1 VTASPSVAAVPRRIS
16 WEGLSRAL
24 ARVGLPFWFL
34 ASNVIWL
41 TFHLET
47 IGVDA
52 RQYHD
57 AAQVWLA
64 GGDPWSLVSFGVP
77 FGAAP
82 PTLLVYAPLAWLPDD
97 IAVVV
102 WMVAG
107 FGATLWILNRL
118 HLPLWWLLFPPVT
131 MALAH
136 GNAQPIALALLL
148 VEAPWATTL
157 ATATKLYA
165 IIPPVVRRDWRG
177 VTVVVVLLLCTIPV
191 LPWGQ
196 YLAHR
201 EALLP
206 GARVWWNGSAWA
218 FPWLLVPP
226 TALALWILKR
236 RGAEWFAIPALWP
249 ATQPYYTMFVM
260 PAIRSPWLAAFLA
273 VTLVPVPALA
283 TIGYAA
289 TIVLGPGI
297 RHFWKRRKLVDAFSE
312 GSPSTT
318 GLPAR

>member
-1 VTASPSVAAVPRRIS
+1 
-16 WEGLSRAL
+16 L
-24 ARVGLPFWFL
+24 WFL

-41 TFHLET
+41 TFHPET

-57 AAQVWLA
+57 AAQVWLS

-97 IAVVV
+97 IAVAF
-102 WMVAG
+102 WMITGLA
-107 FGATLWILNRL
+107 ATLWVLRRL
-118 HLPLWWLLFPPVT
+118 QLPVWWLLFPPVT

-136 GNAQPIALALLL
+136 GNAQTIALAFLLL
-148 VEAPWATTL
+148 ETPWATAL

-165 IIPPVVRRDWRG
+165 IIPPILRREWRG
-177 VTVVVVLLLCTIPV
+177 VGVATLLVLITIPL

-201 EALLP
+201 DALLP
-206 GARVWWNGSAWA
+206 GSHLWWNGSAWA
-218 FPWLLVPP
+218 FPWLLVPL
-226 TALALWILKR
+226 ALLALWILRR

-249 ATQPYYTMFVM
+249 ATQPYYTMFAL
-260 PAIRSPWLAAFLA
+260 PAIKSPWLAAFLA

-283 TIGYAA
+283 TIAYAGVV
-289 TIVLGPGI
+289 VLGPRI
-297 RHFWKRRKLVDAFSE
+297 RQGWSRSGRAAPVGSGPSPTTEAFH
-312 GSPSTT
+312 
-318 GLPAR
+318 